1 MAKFCQ
7 TARSSSK
14 REREGKCELLLT
26 VSLFYLCSYIDH
38 GNGCLCLRIND
49 AFDIDSGTYSCQVYT
64 TSDESDSTCHE
75 CDCSSSGELCVL
87 ERDLTQTDAEAVQVL
102 KTPLPVV
109 CASGT
114 EALFYARVYPCDA
127 DTEWYL
133 NGKLIEDDSLNMTVR
148 SELKTKT

>member
-1 MAKFCQ
+1 MCFC
-7 TARSSSK
+7 
-14 REREGKCELLLT
+14 
-26 VSLFYLCSYIDH
+26 LFCSYIDH

-64 TSDESDSTCHE
+64 TSDESDCNSCE

-87 ERDLTQTDAEAVQVL
+87 ERDLTQTDEAVQLL
-102 KTPLPVV
+102 KSPLPVV

-127 DTEWYL
+127 DAEWYL
-133 NGKLIEDDSLNMTVR
+133 SGKLIEDDSQTMTVGR
-148 SELKTKT
+148 AQKAETKTKT